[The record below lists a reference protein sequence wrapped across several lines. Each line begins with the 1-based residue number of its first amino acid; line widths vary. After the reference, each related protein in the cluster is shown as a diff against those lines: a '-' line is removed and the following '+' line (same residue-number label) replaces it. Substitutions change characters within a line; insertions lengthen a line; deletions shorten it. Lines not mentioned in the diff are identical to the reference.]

1 MRPRSRR
8 AIALLYGGVSH
19 ALFGAAIAA
28 MLASLWSGMALG
40 QGPFR
45 GATAWTANTLLA
57 LQFPI
62 FHSLLLTSGGRKLLA
77 RLAPGGLGRDLSS
90 TTYAASASLQLLAT
104 FLLWSPTG
112 VVLWE
117 APPNALPFFGVLF
130 AASWALLL
138 KALHDGGMGAQTG
151 WIGWTAVFRGRRP
164 DYGPLPTS
172 GLFAHCRQP
181 IYLSFALTL
190 WTGAGWTADHLL
202 LAILWSLYCILAP
215 LHKERRYE
223 RLFGE
228 AFQAYRRRVP
238 YLFPR
243 LHR

>member
-1 MRPRSRR
+1 VTPLARRSV
-8 AIALLYGGVSH
+8 ALLYGGLSH
-19 ALFGAAIAA
+19 GLFGCAIAV
-28 MLASLWSGMALG
+28 MLASLWTGMALG
-40 QGPFR
+40 QGPFE
-45 GATAWTANTLLA
+45 GAAAWVANTLLA
-57 LQFPI
+57 LQFPVI
-62 FHSLLLTSGGRKLLA
+62 HSLLLTSGGRKLLS

-90 TTYAASASLQLLAT
+90 TTYAASAALQLLAT

-117 APPNALPFFGVLF
+117 TPSHALPFFGVIF
-130 AASWALLL
+130 AASWVLLL
-138 KALHDGGMGAQTG
+138 KALYDGGMGAQTG

-164 DYGPLPTS
+164 DYGPLRTE
-172 GLFAHCRQP
+172 GLFARCRQP

-202 LAILWSLYCILAP
+202 LAILWSLYCIIAP

-228 AFQAYRRRVP
+228 AFAVYRRRVP
-238 YLFPR
+238 YIFPR